1 MLLLGGAADSS
12 ARYWVG
18 GSGVWSP
25 TNTTNWAYYSG
36 GPSGA
41 PVPTLENNVYI
52 DANSDIGA
60 AFDIRVEGYNDCK
73 SLYIF
78 PDQFLEFITLSYGT
92 APGLRIYGGLSCT
105 GNSSLLSFDSFDRCN
120 IYFLAASGTH
130 IIDTNGLIIF
140 GDCLFG
146 FTGSTAVYELL
157 SDLNMRGDKYS
168 WMEGSTGT
176 VINTNGH
183 TLYLPAAQA
192 YITVNGNGTIYA
204 SAGYFEGFT
213 FTGGP
218 IVHIDNW
225 ATYEYNSYIQ
235 ALDML
240 NGCSAVYVEITE
252 PPPEE
257 NYFYFNSFNI
267 TAPLYIRAPADSGM
281 IKIWL
286 GNLSGTMS
294 NITILDTKINSR
306 VFFYSDYTNTTLTVN
321 SITNVSDI
329 DFEAVSITG
338 AAAPISGTRIRK
350 FRPSTSGT
358 NIIASTFTPKTVY
371 WSNINGG
378 KLSSNSYSFTSGGTP
393 SLSAFPL
400 HLDTVIIDDAGLGE
414 DATINISQHDQG
426 PITVFTTF
434 DCSTRTKP
442 FYLGRED
449 GWWTTSYAALEDYN
463 NTITCLSEFK
473 LPVVPCLNIF
483 SRVGFLIGCDLDFNI
498 TSTPMNF
505 YGTYYTTSQN
515 VNFNPAFLFYRPTTL
530 YTNLDANYV
539 ILLNDFNF
547 NSYNVTCLDID
558 LAGNGGNPTSTV
570 YFGSCTIDTSNLS
583 NINIPTCPD
592 VYLLNIIYRI
602 RSGAS
607 HYIGGTRQ
615 DIPLIFQNTIPST
628 PRNINSLKIIPSNTT
643 FTIYV
648 FFIPTELE
656 LISPLIAGTLYF
668 RHNKSETVNSIK
680 KFIVEGPSNT
690 SIGPITLQGSPTK
703 FNYIERNS
711 ILLKNVAVYGIHVY
725 PNNTWYAIE
734 GNINMVDR
742 DGWIFDSSISEVSL
756 VDGDNIV
763 TAGQSN
769 VALTGTSLSGI
780 DGIQL
785 RQGNAILNATNYTP
799 GANPTFT
806 LPDLSSIFSSGIK
819 FGSVQLDIM
828 ENK

>member
-1 MLLLGGAADSS
+1 MSD
-12 ARYWVG
+12 RYWVG
-18 GSGVWSP
+18 GSGVWTASA
-25 TNTTNWAYYSG
+25 TANWSYTSG
-36 GPSGA
+36 GPGGA
-41 PVPTLENNVYI
+41 PVPTSEDNVYI

-60 AFDIRVEGYNDCK
+60 AFEIRVEGSNPVCK

-78 PDQFLEFITLSYGT
+78 PEQFLEFVTLSYGFHT
-92 APGLRIYGGLSCT
+92 LSIYGGLSCT
-105 GNSSLLSFDSFDRCN
+105 GNSSLLSFDGFYRGELGFYAD
-120 IYFLAASGTH
+120 SGTY
-130 IIDTNGLIIF
+130 IINTNGLIFLGDFSF
-140 GDCLFG
+140 GNYA
-146 FTGSTAVYELL
+146 GSTAVYELL
-157 SDLNMRGDKYS
+157 SDFNMRGDKNS
-168 WMEGSTGT
+168 WISGSSGT

-183 TLYLPAAQA
+183 TLYLPAGQC
-192 YITVNGNGTIYA
+192 YITINGNGTIYT
-204 SAGYFEGFT
+204 SAGYCEGFI

-218 IVHIDNW
+218 IVRIDNW
-225 ATYEYNSYIQ
+225 GTFEYGSYIQ
-235 ALDML
+235 AGGSMF

-257 NYFYFNSFNI
+257 NFFYFNSFNI
-267 TAPLYIRAPADSGM
+267 TVPLYIRAPADSGT
-281 IKIWL
+281 IRIEL
-286 GNLSGTMS
+286 GNLTGTMS
-294 NITILDTKINSR
+294 NVTILDTKINSR
-306 VFFYSDYTNTTLTVN
+306 VFFFSDYTSSTLTVN

-329 DFEAVSITG
+329 DFEGVSITG

-414 DATINISQHDQG
+414 DSTINIAHHDQG

-442 FYLGRED
+442 FYLGRDD
-449 GWWTTSYAALEDYN
+449 GYYITTYYALKNYN

-473 LPVVPCLNIF
+473 LPLVPCLYIF
-483 SRVGFLIGCDLDFNI
+483 SRSGFLIGCDLDFNE

-505 YGTYYTTSQN
+505 YGTYYSPQN
-515 VNFNPAFLFYRPTTL
+515 VYYKPAFLFYRPTTL

-570 YFGSCTIDTSNLS
+570 YFGSSTINTQVLS

-592 VYLLNIIYRI
+592 IHLLNIIYRNA
-602 RSGAS
+602 SGTG
-607 HYIGGTRQ
+607 YIGGNRT
-615 DIPLIFQNTIPST
+615 DIQLAFQNTIPST
-628 PRNINSLKIIPSNTT
+628 PRTVNSLTIIPSGT
-643 FTIYV
+643 FTIYA

-656 LISPLIAGTLYF
+656 LISPLNAGALYF
-668 RHNKSETVNSIK
+668 RHNQSEIVNSIK

-711 ILLKNVAVYGIHVY
+711 VLLKNVAVYGVHVY
-725 PNNTWYAIE
+725 PNNTWYATE
-734 GNINMVDR
+734 GNINMVDGY
-742 DGWIFDSSISEVSL
+742 GWIFDSSIPAVSL

-763 TAGQSN
+763 TAGQSS
-769 VALTGTSLSGI
+769 VTLTGTNLSTA
-780 DGIQL
+780 DGVQI
-785 RQGNAILNATNYTP
+785 RQGNNILNTTNYVA
-799 GANPTFT
+799 GSSPTFT
-806 LPDLSSIFSSGIK
+806 LPNLSSIFSSGIK

-828 ENK
+828 ENV